1 MGRRKEEGL
10 SQKQT
15 EILQF
20 IKDYTLKKN
29 FPPSVREIC
38 EAVDLKST
46 SSVHAHLNTLVERGY
61 ILRDNQKSRT
71 IEILDPEFSPT
82 RRELT
87 NVPMIGQVAAGQP
100 ILAEQNIS
108 DYFPIPVEYL
118 PNSETFMLK
127 VKGDSM
133 INVGI
138 FNGDNLLVECC
149 SSASNGEIVVAMVE
163 DGATVKRFFKEDGH
177 IRLQPENDTM
187 DPIIVDDVKILG
199 KVIGLFRLM

>member
-100 ILAEQNIS
+100 VLAEQNIS